1 MKQNKRYV
9 IVGAIVVLLAF
20 FLAGYRLPYYVY
32 QPGSADGLNN
42 VVQVTDGFTSQ
53 GEVHLVTVRG
63 GQATPLQ
70 FALAK
75 VLPFHEIYDLD
86 QIRPEGVSQNEYY
99 HAQLQMMESS
109 QEAATVVAYKA
120 ANKQLDI
127 EYKGVYVMSI
137 LEDVP
142 ANKALKMGDR
152 ITKVDEQEIQKS
164 EDLLDYVQG
173 MEVGRKLNIT
183 FMRDGKSMSKTVKL
197 VKHPKEDRAVIG
209 ISLVTDRGVEV
220 DPPVEFKSGDIGGP
234 SAGLMFSLEIY
245 DQLTEQDIT
254 KGYQIAGTGEVSYE
268 GKVGRIGGIDKKVVA
283 ADDSG
288 VDIFFAP
295 NQEGKKGSN
304 YEKAVEAAKQ
314 IETDMKIVP
323 VDTFQDAIDYLK
335 ELEPKS

>member
-1 MKQNKRYV
+1 MKQNKRYF

-20 FLAGYRLPYYVY
+20 FIGGYRLPYYVY
-32 QPGSADGLNN
+32 QPGGADGLNN
-42 VVQVTDGFTSQ
+42 VVQVADGFTSQ
-53 GEVHLVTVRG
+53 GEIHLVTVRG

-75 VLPFHEIYDLD
+75 FLPFHEIYDLD
-86 QIRPEGVSQNEYY
+86 QIRPEGVSENEYY

-137 LEDVP
+137 MDDVP
-142 ANKALKMGDR
+142 ANKALKIGDR
-152 ITKVDEQEIQKS
+152 ITEVDEQEIQKS
-164 EDLLDYVQG
+164 EDLLEYVEG
-173 MEVGRKLNIT
+173 MEEGRKLNIT
-183 FMRDGKSMSKTVKL
+183 LMRDGKSMSKTVQL
-197 VKHPKEDRAVIG
+197 VKHPNEDRAVIG

-220 DPPVEFKSGDIGGP
+220 DPPVDFKSGDIGGP

-254 KGYQIAGTGEVSYE
+254 KGYNIAGTGEVSYE
-268 GKVGRIGGIDKKVVA
+268 GDVGRIGGIDKKVVA

-295 NQEGKKGSN
+295 NQEGTEGSN
-304 YEKAVEAAKQ
+304 YEKAMETAKE
-314 IETDMKIVP
+314 IGTDMKIVP
-323 VDTFQDAIDYLK
+323 VDTFQDAIDYLE
-335 ELEPKS
+335 ELE